1 MPTPTCKDCIHAKFT
16 DRTPTGRIRDKPGE
30 CTYVVPL
37 PVVPM
42 CQPLPTPGYTWRRS
56 IWVTTKADNC
66 LCFEAAK

>member
-1 MPTPTCKDCIHAKFT
+1 MPTCKDCVHSKFT

-37 PVVPM
+37 PDYPM
-42 CQPLPTPGYTWRRS
+42 CHPLPTPGYNWRKS
-56 IWVTTKADNC
+56 IWPNADASAC